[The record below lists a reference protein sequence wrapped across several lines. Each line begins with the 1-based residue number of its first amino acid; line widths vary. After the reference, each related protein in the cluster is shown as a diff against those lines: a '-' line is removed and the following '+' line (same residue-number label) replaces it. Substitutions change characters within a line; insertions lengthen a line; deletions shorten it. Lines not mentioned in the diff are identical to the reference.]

1 MVKPIPEGY
10 HSVTPYL
17 IVDDAAKAIDFYKQA
32 FGAEEK
38 FRLPMGDRIGHA
50 EIKIGDSFVMLA
62 DEFPDMGH
70 LGPKARGGTTVS
82 LMVYVPDVDSAFK
95 TALDTGAKQ
104 ERPVENQFWGDK
116 LGTLTDPFGH
126 KWSLAT
132 HVEEV
137 SESELGK
144 RFEEW
149 SAKQKQA
156 EPA

>member
-50 EIKIGDSFVMLA
+50 EIKIGDSFIMLA

-95 TALDTGAKQ
+95 TALDAGAKQ
-104 ERPVENQFWGDK
+104 EQPVQNQFWGDK

-137 SESELGK
+137 SETELGK

>member
-1 MVKPIPEGY
+1 
-10 HSVTPYL
+10 
-17 IVDDAAKAIDFYKQA
+17 
-32 FGAEEK
+32 
-38 FRLPMGDRIGHA
+38 
-50 EIKIGDSFVMLA
+50 
-62 DEFPDMGH
+62 
-70 LGPKARGGTTVS
+70 
-82 LMVYVPDVDSAFK
+82 VPDVDSAFK
-95 TALDTGAKQ
+95 TALDAGAKQ
-104 ERPVENQFWGDK
+104 EQPVQNQFWGDK

-137 SESELGK
+137 SETELGK